1 MGFTK
6 VSDGWS
12 DIKVTQ
18 GHGAIRSKPH
28 MISCWTS
35 IVTVCVYL
43 VSFRHNITSL
53 WNRSYMSRNN
63 LNSPSDLVESVVSAR
78 LSLLLRCMF
87 CVINFV
93 IFHTWYSF
101 QILALE
107 GSNNLNDLERLARSS
122 AISLIDRL
130 TWLLLAIRNNY
141 TSLCF
146 IIFEVQRD
154 IGRTLQISPYS
165 TCT

>member
-1 MGFTK
+1 M
-6 VSDGWS
+6 
-12 DIKVTQ
+12 
-18 GHGAIRSKPH
+18 SK
-28 MISCWTS
+28 
-35 IVTVCVYL
+35 
-43 VSFRHNITSL
+43 
-53 WNRSYMSRNN
+53 NN

-130 TWLLLAIRNNY
+130 T
-141 TSLCF
+141 
-146 IIFEVQRD
+146 
-154 IGRTLQISPYS
+154 
-165 TCT
+165 